1 MTSLIIGAA
10 GMIGRKIASA
20 LVGEALILA
29 DAVAPVAQA
38 NASCLT
44 LDMTARDTPARLLA
58 SRPAVIHHLA
68 AVVSGEAEADFDKG
82 YAVNLDATRALLE
95 AIRAVPNYHPRVVY
109 ASSAAVF
116 GRPFPDRIPDEFHA
130 LPLTSYGTQK
140 LMIELLINDY
150 SRRGIIDGVSLRL
163 PTICIRPG
171 VPNRAASG
179 FFSGILREPLAG
191 LAANLPVP
199 EDTRHY
205 FASPRAAVQFFRHAA
220 GMDTAVLG
228 ADRALTMPGLSA
240 TVADQLAALRRAA
253 GPAALA
259 LITRHPDPAVAKI
272 VQGWAAD
279 FTATRA
285 RDLGFEA
292 DAGFDQIIA
301 AHLADPV

>member
-1 MTSLIIGAA
+1 MTILIIGAA

-20 LVGEALILA
+20 LAGEALILA
-29 DAVAPVAQA
+29 DAVAPAPQA

-44 LDMTARDTPARLLA
+44 LDLTAPDTPARLIA

-150 SRRGIIDGVSLRL
+150 SRRGIIDGISLR
-163 PTICIRPG
+163 INRRNSQCDGRKKSIRIG
-171 VPNRAASG
+171 AAAM
-179 FFSGILREPLAG
+179 R
-191 LAANLPVP
+191 
-199 EDTRHY
+199 RHY
-205 FASPRAAVQFFRHAA
+205 RC
-220 GMDTAVLG
+220 
-228 ADRALTMPGLSA
+228 
-240 TVADQLAALRRAA
+240 RRAGA
-253 GPAALA
+253 SAVRAITGDAITGRTRRAWQFAL
-259 LITRHPDPAVAKI
+259 
-272 VQGWAAD
+272 
-279 FTATRA
+279 
-285 RDLGFEA
+285 
-292 DAGFDQIIA
+292 
-301 AHLADPV
+301 

>member
-1 MTSLIIGAA
+1 MTILIIGAA

-20 LVGEALILA
+20 LAGEALILA
-29 DAVAPVAQA
+29 DAVAPAPQA

-44 LDMTARDTPARLLA
+44 LDLTAPDTPARLIA

-150 SRRGIIDGVSLRL
+150 SRRGIIDGISLRL

-199 EDTRHY
+199 DDTRHY

-253 GPAALA
+253 GSAALA

-292 DAGFDQIIA
+292 DTGFDQIIA